1 MKVGI
6 ISMQRVINYG
16 SFLQAYSLKHTIEE
30 LGHQAEFV
38 DYTVEPC
45 IVPRKEG
52 EFEPQ
57 KKKNIVEKACN
68 YLWEHRSAKSRKIRK
83 HNRALLELSRRF
95 QKEFFPIL
103 GVTPDYQYRTRE
115 DVIVIGSDEVFNC
128 LQTNPMVGY
137 SKELFGKNANANKVI
152 SYAAS
157 FGTTTSEGLEQ
168 YGIKEEVADMLK
180 NLDAISIRDKNSKSL
195 IEELVGKE
203 PAYHVDPVFLCDYT
217 GHIPKEVP
225 LKDYMIV
232 YAYDNRI
239 TDEEAQVINAFAQK
253 HKKKVITMGAKQRL
267 EWEHINLSPFEVL
280 AYFQHAD
287 YIVTDTFHGS
297 VFSIKYSKQFA
308 TFVRS
313 GNKQKLTD
321 LLMRFGVENR
331 MVDHVS
337 KLEEKLNVVTDY
349 EQVQKKIKEERE
361 LSIAYLKE
369 QIG

>member
-16 SFLQAYSLKHTIEE
+16 SFLQAYSLKNTIEE
-30 LGHQAEFV
+30 LGHQVEFV
-38 DYTVEPC
+38 DYTIEPC

-52 EFEPQ
+52 EFTPP
-57 KKKNIVEKACN
+57 KKKNILQKGCT
-68 YLWEHRSAKSRKIRK
+68 YIWEHRSAKSRKIRK

-95 QKEFFPIL
+95 QNEFFPIL
-103 GVTPDYQYRTRE
+103 GVTPQPQYRTKE

-137 SKELFGKNANANKVI
+137 SKELFGKNANADKVI

-157 FGTTTSEGLEQ
+157 FGTTTKEGLEQ
-168 YGIKEEVADMLK
+168 YGIKDEVADMLK
-180 NLDAISIRDKNSKSL
+180 NMDAISIRDMNSKGL
-195 IEELVGKE
+195 IEELVGVE
-203 PAYHVDPVFLCDYT
+203 PAYHVDPVFLCDYN
-217 GHIPKEVP
+217 GHVPKEVP
-225 LKDYMIV
+225 LKDYIIV

-239 TDEEAQVINAFAQK
+239 TDTEAEQINAFAEK

-267 EWEHINLSPFEVL
+267 EWEHLNLSPFEVL

-321 LLMRFGVENR
+321 LLTRFGVENR
-331 MVDHVS
+331 IVNNVS
-337 KLEEKLNVVTDY
+337 ELEEKLNIKTDY
-349 EQVQKKIKEERE
+349 EKVQKKIMEERE
-361 LSIAYLKE
+361 LSKAYLKE
-369 QIG
+369 HIG